1 MERARF
7 ANHGQDRRRW
17 LAAAGLVL
25 LALFVVFWLVER
37 GMHREDPSIAAGRA
51 DFARYC
57 AECHGPEGRGD
68 GPMAE
73 RLHPRPANLRVIA
86 RRSGGEF
93 DLAEGTIYPAL
104 HRLEAS
110 GLLTSRWDVVGGRR
124 RRVYALSSSGR
135 RAVVDRRATWAS
147 FSRAVDAVFGGEAL
161 EAG

>member
-93 DLAEGTIYPAL
+93 RAA
-104 HRLEAS
+104 
-110 GLLTSRWDVVGGRR
+110 DVRIFI
-124 RRVYALSSSGR
+124 
-135 RAVVDRRATWAS
+135 D
-147 FSRAVDAVFGGEAL
+147 GEAAERAHGARTMPVWGRVF
-161 EAG
+161 EATAEPGRDPKEVVSERIARITAYLFTIQE